1 MKRIAV
7 LLVVVLASS
16 AFGKLRKWN
25 EKMQELGKTFS
36 AVLPEVVS
44 SEPLTP
50 EGKKRLEKST
60 RQLSELAHTIK
71 PGKDAVLPPEAD
83 PTLRFVSGLFERDA
97 KAAHRAAQAGD
108 FAYAKTVVR
117 RMAGYCIACHT
128 RHDRGPDFPTM
139 ELTPKMETLTPME
152 RGELFAA
159 LRQFDQALLEYEK
172 VAADGPTAE
181 KRPWDWARAVRHG
194 LYIAVRVKDDPE
206 KASTLVNKALSLPQV
221 PRFFRTDALAWKE
234 NIEQWKK
241 DRGNSPKTEEGYFL
255 EAVRLTQAARAKQEF
270 PMDHAQDVSYLRAT
284 ALVHRQLSE
293 FPDGKRASEALLLAG
308 GAYSVFA
315 SALLSPLP
323 ELYYEACIR
332 RAPHTAIAQTCF
344 RRYEQEVYVGYSGS
358 GGTFI
363 PDDIKALMAT
373 LRDLSDEP
381 KKP

>member
-139 ELTPKMETLTPME
+139 
-152 RGELFAA
+152 
-159 LRQFDQALLEYEK
+159 
-172 VAADGPTAE
+172 
-181 KRPWDWARAVRHG
+181 
-194 LYIAVRVKDDPE
+194 
-206 KASTLVNKALSLPQV
+206 
-221 PRFFRTDALAWKE
+221 
-234 NIEQWKK
+234 
-241 DRGNSPKTEEGYFL
+241 
-255 EAVRLTQAARAKQEF
+255 
-270 PMDHAQDVSYLRAT
+270 
-284 ALVHRQLSE
+284 
-293 FPDGKRASEALLLAG
+293 
-308 GAYSVFA
+308 
-315 SALLSPLP
+315 
-323 ELYYEACIR
+323 
-332 RAPHTAIAQTCF
+332 
-344 RRYEQEVYVGYSGS
+344 
-358 GGTFI
+358 
-363 PDDIKALMAT
+363 
-373 LRDLSDEP
+373 
-381 KKP
+381 